1 MASSLDRR
9 IEHLISQKSK
19 IFASFSSRRSLWVF
33 LSHQVGKK
41 WEDFFVKVWY
51 NAIIRNAQGE
61 KAIML
66 TETNFKEYDCVE
78 LLTDREQYGK
88 AGVYKS
94 MQGWI
99 CHEVCVEGYAL
110 VEFPLYGEA
119 GIVATIDVATKDLQ
133 KIPDW
138 NAWVNERIKA
148 EHEKLR

>member
-1 MASSLDRR
+1 MGAVDNYG
-9 IEHLISQKSK
+9 
-19 IFASFSSRRSLWVF
+19 WVF

-41 WEDFFVKVWY
+41 WEDFFLKVWY
-51 NAIIRNAQGE
+51 NAIIRNGQGE